1 METGTETF
9 VGCLADG
16 TTCGTFSTTYR
27 FEGKYAP
34 DGSEI
39 FGRCQHPFVSG
50 TEDFAGITGR
60 IDMKDDVVTSQ
71 LIVRGHYNLH

>member
-1 METGTETF
+1 MP
-9 VGCLADG
+9 
-16 TTCGTFSTTYR
+16 
-27 FEGKYAP
+27 P

-50 TEDFAGITGR
+50 TEDFEGITGR
-60 IDMKDDVVTSQ
+60 IDMKDDLVTSQ